1 MMEAKFGGAVFD
13 IEITV
18 LLIPVLF
25 VRGAKK
31 DRSRKTCESVSRC
44 IGRKLARLHSTILYC
59 EEIKN
64 LLAKEHLQE
73 QPNYNHAQKSNGF
86 YSANVLQ
93 VKQIVIIVTFLLILK
108 PFPFR
113 STLPP
118 LNSSLPPP
126 NHLMQSSFYSNW
138 PYPQYPTYGAGIF
151 RLRPDVARYTNTIAK
166 KGERSKQRK
175 NKHAHEKT
183 AKKVVEESEDKKIE
197 EKSGK
202 ENEKDESENK
212 EDPTKSWLKSTAQ
225 RKKRVPYSRT
235 QLLELEKEFRFN
247 QYLSRDRRLELA
259 SLVNLT
265 DRQVKIW
272 FQNRRMKWKRE
283 RRSDD
288 LAGETLDATLE
299 PDLWNQ
305 SQFFF

>member
-1 MMEAKFGGAVFD
+1 ME
-13 IEITV
+13 
-18 LLIPVLF
+18 
-25 VRGAKK
+25 
-31 DRSRKTCESVSRC
+31 
-44 IGRKLARLHSTILYC
+44 
-59 EEIKN
+59 N

-93 VKQIVIIVTFLLILK
+93 VKQIVIIVAFLLILK

-113 STLPP
+113 SSLPP

-138 PYPQYPTYGAGIF
+138 PYPVSWKNSFKSDDYYKQYPTYGAGIF

-183 AKKVVEESEDKKIE
+183 AKKVEEESEDKKIE

-247 QYLSRDRRLELA
+247 QYVRFYSRETNNELC
-259 SLVNLT
+259 SS
-265 DRQVKIW
+265 
-272 FQNRRMKWKRE
+272 FQGIA
-283 RRSDD
+283 D
-288 LAGETLDATLE
+288 
-299 PDLWNQ
+299 
-305 SQFFF
+305 

>member
-1 MMEAKFGGAVFD
+1 MMEAKFGGAVFQMAVSVCQTD
-13 IEITV
+13 
-18 LLIPVLF
+18 LIPVLF

-93 VKQIVIIVTFLLILK
+93 VQQIVITVAFSFILK

-113 STLPP
+113 
-118 LNSSLPPP
+118 SSLPPP
-126 NHLMQSSFYSNW
+126 NHLMQSPFYSNW

-166 KGERSKQRK
+166 KGERSKQRR
-175 NKHAHEKT
+175 NKHAQEKS
-183 AKKVVEESEDKKIE
+183 AKKVEEESEDNKIE
-197 EKSGK
+197 EKSAK